1 MKYGLDFEGFTV
13 QSLADSV
20 NLAMCRIYSLM
31 GGSMGS
37 ASASA
42 SSSAKPVSER
52 EEVTPEVV
60 QGNGDNGNDPWRK

>member
-1 MKYGLDFEGFTV
+1 VILFT
-13 QSLADSV
+13 
-20 NLAMCRIYSLM
+20 CRIYSLM